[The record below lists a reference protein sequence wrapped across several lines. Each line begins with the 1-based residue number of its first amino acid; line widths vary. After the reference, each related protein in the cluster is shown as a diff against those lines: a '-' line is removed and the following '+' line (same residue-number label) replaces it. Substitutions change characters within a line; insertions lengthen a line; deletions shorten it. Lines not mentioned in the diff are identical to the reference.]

1 MRVKRDLV
9 MRFDRDVGCGRD
21 VGDICFARP
30 GKTNRKSLTLSRLR
44 GGPLEIKRVNA
55 TSEHVK
61 TELVTL
67 DAGAKYQINVFL
79 DSTNAPE
86 GDFGDTLVVET
97 DSPNQP
103 KIEVPVYAKVRS
115 KPVQ

>member
-1 MRVKRDLV
+1 MTIPIVGKVLGDLNV
-9 MRFDRDVGCGRD
+9 YPRQLFFGV
-21 VGDICFARP
+21 ARP

-67 DAGAKYQINVFL
+67 DAGATYQINVFL

-97 DSPNQP
+97 NSPNQP